1 MESLSARFWV
11 QQLCR
16 LALDDTDDTRCRTH
30 CIEAAA
36 RRPAKTQQSQ
46 EALGLG
52 QQVVR
57 STEREMRRMYVH
69 GDAMQLVSGWR
80 PVYFVA
86 LPSPAG
92 VA

>member
-16 LALDDTDDTRCRTH
+16 LALDDTDDTRCMTH

-57 STEREMRRMYVH
+57 STEREMRVFVH
-69 GDAMQLVSGWR
+69 LCYCQQ
-80 PVYFVA
+80 
-86 LPSPAG
+86 PSA
-92 VA
+92 AYLW